1 MVKGSWLAPRSL
13 QCQLRACYMK
23 CCCSQ
28 QVTHQRH
35 LISQLWVSKRC
46 AWLCAMVGHFIE
58 ARQCNLLLDGRAFW
72 SNLQGQRI
80 FPLLAYTV
88 DTGLPHAIHS
98 PRRVH
103 VCCRSHEWSK
113 TQRASPESPVSPD
126 CRLGDGKQSQ
136 QVGTRQSRDKRSSVW
151 KTTWQRRGRS
161 KKMQLQSFKAKC
173 TINSLIYY
181 LWSIFNSEKHWKCSP
196 VLGTKWCLLM
206 VLQSTDMITCVSY
219 LP

>member
-1 MVKGSWLAPRSL
+1 MSSISSRLCKFVCQLSTNLPTSHSIICHFSMVKGSWLAPRSL

-80 FPLLAYTV
+80 FLLPAYTV

-151 KTTWQRRGRS
+151 KTTWQRRGRR
-161 KKMQLQSFKAKC
+161 K
-173 TINSLIYY
+173 
-181 LWSIFNSEKHWKCSP
+181 KCSCNP
-196 VLGTKWCLLM
+196 SR
-206 VLQSTDMITCVSY
+206 QNA
-219 LP
+219 P

>member
-1 MVKGSWLAPRSL
+1 MSSISSRLCKFVCQLSTNLPTSHSIICHFSLVKGNWLAPSSL

-35 LISQLWVSKRC
+35 LISQLWVSKLC
-46 AWLCAMVGHFIE
+46 TWFCAMVGHFIE
-58 ARQCNLLLDGRAFW
+58 ARQCNLLLDGWAFW

-80 FPLLAYTV
+80 FPPPAYTV

-136 QVGTRQSRDKRSSVW
+136 QVGTRQSRDKRSFVW
-151 KTTWQRRGRS
+151 KTTWRQGKELEGKQRRGRR
-161 KKMQLQSFKAKC
+161 KKGS
-173 TINSLIYY
+173 S
-181 LWSIFNSEKHWKCSP
+181 SP
-196 VLGTKWCLLM
+196 SR
-206 VLQSTDMITCVSY
+206 QNA
-219 LP
+219 P